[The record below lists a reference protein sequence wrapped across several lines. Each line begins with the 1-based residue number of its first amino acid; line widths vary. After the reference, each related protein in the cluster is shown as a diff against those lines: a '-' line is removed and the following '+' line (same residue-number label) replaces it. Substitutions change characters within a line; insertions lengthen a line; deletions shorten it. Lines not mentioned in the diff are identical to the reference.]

1 MDVVQFNKNAE
12 ELANLKAWLPEEIV
26 GLARKF
32 LYAHVN
38 TDNPK
43 YENIFNLSDGVE
55 CGSSMIIYYNGDGT
69 YIENI
74 IYKCYYFDVLEVVI
88 NPYACYITFK
98 PEHGH
103 EECIFKMKF
112 EKFKENYIK

>member
-12 ELANLKAWLPEEIV
+12 DLAELKSWCPEEIV
-26 GLARKF
+26 GLARRF
-32 LYAHVN
+32 LYTHVN

-55 CGSSMIIYYNGDGT
+55 CGSSFMIYYNGDGS

-88 NPYACYITFK
+88 NPYACYIAFK

-112 EKFKENYIK
+112 EEFKEIYIK

>member
-1 MDVVQFNKNAE
+1 MDVVQFNKNAKDLA
-12 ELANLKAWLPEEIV
+12 ELKSWHPEEIV
-26 GLARKF
+26 GLARRF
-32 LYAHVN
+32 LYAHIN

-43 YENIFNLSDGVE
+43 YVEIFQLPDGVE
-55 CGSSMIIYYNGDGT
+55 RGSSFMIYYNGNGT

-74 IYKCYYFDVLEVVI
+74 IYKCYYFDVLKVVI

-98 PEHGH
+98 PEQGQ

-112 EKFKENYIK
+112 EEFKEIYIK